1 MYNETKSKFRQ
12 IKEGRYIRLND
23 EIKINELTL
32 RKGLNGKIVHSWFY
46 DDWEYRAAIIL
57 KTERYIN
64 GGFEGVVLNV
74 KAQSFALIF
83 DDTYDDGIMIDEE
96 KLENIPF
103 LELDKIR
110 SHESRWY
117 RNGEKGREYNICDVI
132 ENIEENFT
140 DYVSE
145 LENYPNPDAD
155 EYDELQWLFT
165 ADSLKDF
172 ETKQNEIQDKFVEAT
187 GIFYKFMGGAIEE

>member
-155 EYDELQWLFT
+155 EYDELQWLIT
-165 ADSLKDF
+165 TDALKDF
-172 ETKQNEIQDKFVEAT
+172 EAKQNEIQDKFVEAT